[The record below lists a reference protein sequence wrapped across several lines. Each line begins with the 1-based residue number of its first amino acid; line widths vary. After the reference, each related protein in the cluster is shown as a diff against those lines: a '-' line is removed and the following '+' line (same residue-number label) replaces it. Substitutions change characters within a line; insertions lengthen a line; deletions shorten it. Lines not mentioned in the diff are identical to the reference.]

1 MATEQYR
8 VLETSYLNDA
18 VREPDDVVELDIK
31 YDEKRDTNIEPVSP
45 KKKVKTTVDA
55 PSAAKASEE
64 RTTDEGEPTKEGGG
78 PALA

>member
-18 VREPDDVVELDIK
+18 VREPGDVVELDIK
-31 YDEKRDTNIEPVSP
+31 YDAKRDTNIEPVSG
-45 KKKVKTTVDA
+45 KRTRTTVDA
-55 PSAAKASEE
+55 PSSAKVSAE
-64 RTTDEGEPTKEGGG
+64 RVTDEGEPTKEGSG